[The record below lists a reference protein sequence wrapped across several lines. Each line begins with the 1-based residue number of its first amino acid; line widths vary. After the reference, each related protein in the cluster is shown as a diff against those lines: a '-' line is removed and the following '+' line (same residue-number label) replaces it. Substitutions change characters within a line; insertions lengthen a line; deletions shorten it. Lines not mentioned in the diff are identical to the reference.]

1 MQSSSKPASSVK
13 HLVMP
18 LSKRVIL
25 LRQDQLQGYYGPA
38 PFPEYHKL
46 TQKLSE
52 HKPRLNR
59 YYHQM
64 DPTHFQ
70 SPKTNCQPVPALH
83 HNSSEEMAPSALS
96 LPRYKPRTMHRKVI
110 LLNCAPCLYFS
121 SSEYHTLC
129 LNTWRAWHNVHPA
142 WRWIS
147 IPTATHETGMTRL
160 TNVLEETSPLL
171 SGKLMYIHI
180 YGVMPKNQYRT
191 FSLN

>member
-1 MQSSSKPASSVK
+1 MTSVQSSSKPASSVK

-25 LRQDQLQGYYGPA
+25 LKQDQQPCYYGPA

-59 YYHQM
+59 YHHQK

-70 SPKTNCQPVPALH
+70 SPKKPTASQCRLCTTTAVKKWRRA
-83 HNSSEEMAPSALS
+83 HNHCRATSRELCTGRLYFLNS
-96 LPRYKPRTMHRKVI
+96 LPVCTF
-110 LLNCAPCLYFS
+110 L

-147 IPTATHETGMTRL
+147 IPTATHETGTTRL

-171 SGKLMYIHI
+171 SGNSNI
-180 YGVMPKNQYRT
+180 
-191 FSLN
+191 

>member
-1 MQSSSKPASSVK
+1 MRPLNGVFNLPHPKKNWNIRIAAIKYLDLQHGLSTPDDQKQNTQQTNKSLFGWRITSVQSSSKPASSVK

-70 SPKTNCQPVPALH
+70 SQK
-83 HNSSEEMAPSALS
+83 
-96 LPRYKPRTMHRKVI
+96 
-110 LLNCAPCLYFS
+110 
-121 SSEYHTLC
+121 
-129 LNTWRAWHNVHPA
+129 
-142 WRWIS
+142 
-147 IPTATHETGMTRL
+147 PTASQCRLCTTTAVKKWRRALNHCRATSRELCTGR
-160 TNVLEETSPLL
+160 
-171 SGKLMYIHI
+171 
-180 YGVMPKNQYRT
+180 
-191 FSLN
+191 